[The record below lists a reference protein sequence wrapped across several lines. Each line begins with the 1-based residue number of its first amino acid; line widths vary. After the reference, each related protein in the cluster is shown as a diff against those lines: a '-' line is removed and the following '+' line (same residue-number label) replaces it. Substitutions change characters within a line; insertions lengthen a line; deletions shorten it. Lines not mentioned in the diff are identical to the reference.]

1 MITANAGLR
10 LQRLRVTIADK
21 NGNFTSTVINLGIS
35 LVQFQMIGAPRRLAA
50 MAQSLQKIT
59 NTVVLVQG
67 AFHLVQSVPVFGAWC
82 IYSVA
87 VMTCQLFADRVIS
100 TACCSLT
107 QGMSEAKAADRLMLY
122 GLNELTPP
130 VTTSEWVKFGR
141 TLVGGFALLLWAGSI
156 LCFGAFVIQWIKMNG
171 NDVPQDN
178 VSIVSLTAA
187 CFKQLDI
194 CILTCYCK

>member
-10 LQRLRVTIADK
+10 LQHLRVTIADK
-21 NGNFTSTVINLGIS
+21 NGNFTSTVINLRIS

-87 VMTCQLFADRVIS
+87 VMTCQLFADHVIS

-107 QGMSEAKAADRLMLY
+107 ADTGHVGSEGRWPTDAVRTEWAHASRYDVGMGQVRSNSRRRLCAAVM
-122 GLNELTPP
+122 G
-130 VTTSEWVKFGR
+130 WVHS
-141 TLVGGFALLLWAGSI
+141 LLWSVCYPMDKDERQWRAAG
-156 LCFGAFVIQWIKMNG
+156 QR
-171 NDVPQDN
+171 
-178 VSIVSLTAA
+178 
-187 CFKQLDI
+187 
-194 CILTCYCK
+194 